1 MFYSIIIPVYNR
13 PDEVEELL
21 ESLVEQTYKNFEVI
35 IVEDGSS
42 IKAEQIVKRLS
53 IQHPASSIQ
62 YYYKENS
69 GPGDSRNFGF
79 QRAKGDYY
87 IVLDSDCIVPP
98 DHLEKV
104 NKHLSKNYL
113 DAFGGPDKAHQS
125 FTPIQKAIS
134 YSMTSYLTTGGIRGK
149 KKHVG
154 KFHPRSFNLGISKEV
169 FEKTN
174 GFSKMRYG
182 EDIEF
187 SIRMINK
194 GFKVGL
200 IEEAFVYHKRRANFN
215 QFFKQVFH
223 SGQARINLYKLYRN
237 ELKLT
242 HFFPAIFTLY
252 ILLTIALAFINYFW
266 FQIALIPLLLY
277 VLLIFIDALIQT
289 RGLTVAFLSI
299 IASFVQLIGYGIGF
313 MMDFWRKIIL

>member
-13 PDEVEELL
+13 PDEVKELL
-21 ESLVEQTYKNFEVI
+21 ESLVEQTYKDFEVI
-35 IVEDGSS
+35 IVEDGST
-42 IKAEQIVKRLS
+42 IKAADIVNNFAKQLDVKY
-53 IQHPASSIQ
+53 H
-62 YYYKENS
+62 YKENS

-154 KFHPRSFNLGISKEV
+154 KFYPRSFNLGISKEV

-174 GFSKMRYG
+174 GFL
-182 EDIEF
+182 
-187 SIRMINK
+187 N
-194 GFKVGL
+194 
-200 IEEAFVYHKRRANFN
+200 RR
-215 QFFKQVFH
+215 K
-223 SGQARINLYKLYRN
+223 
-237 ELKLT
+237 
-242 HFFPAIFTLY
+242 
-252 ILLTIALAFINYFW
+252 
-266 FQIALIPLLLY
+266 
-277 VLLIFIDALIQT
+277 
-289 RGLTVAFLSI
+289 
-299 IASFVQLIGYGIGF
+299 
-313 MMDFWRKIIL
+313 